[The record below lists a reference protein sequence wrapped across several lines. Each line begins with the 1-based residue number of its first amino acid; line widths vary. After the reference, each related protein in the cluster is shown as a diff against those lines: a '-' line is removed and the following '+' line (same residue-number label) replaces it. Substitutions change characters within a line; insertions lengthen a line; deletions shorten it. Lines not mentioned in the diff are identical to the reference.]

1 MENGGVKVVIERT
14 ITLPVPIIDAKED
27 YSMKQ
32 LTERYED
39 LLKPSVLAKAGN
51 KVTSIIPEGVKQT
64 GAAAK
69 NSITKQELFSPC
81 MKVMA
86 TGFSVIEKQAAKMA
100 VSENDIVAS
109 MSDVNRG
116 EHNEM

>member
-1 MENGGVKVVIERT
+1 M
-14 ITLPVPIIDAKED
+14 
-27 YSMKQ
+27 
-32 LTERYED
+32 
-39 LLKPSVLAKAGN
+39 
-51 KVTSIIPEGVKQT
+51 KQT